1 MRSRLTAAIIVVLLV
16 SAAAAPAQPTGTLPA
31 STSPAQAQGALGPS
45 QFNLGDLTGLWP
57 DRFLLFKDN
66 WLPDVSDTLFG
77 PPSLWRGAQG
87 PPRPALIGLRAF
99 GLSMRLGEE
108 VGPEGRRTIVLT
120 PLYRQ
125 WDDLNGW
132 EKLAVTLQYAG
143 AAAAVGHFA
152 GKLIH

>member
-1 MRSRLTAAIIVVLLV
+1 MSSRLMAALLV
-16 SAAAAPAQPTGTLPA
+16 AFLAGAAAAPAQQAGTLPA
-31 STSPAQAQGALGPS
+31 SAAGAEGAIGPS
-45 QFNLGDLTGLWP
+45 QFNLGDLSGLWP
-57 DRFLLFKDN
+57 DRFLLFKDY
-66 WLPDVSDTLFG
+66 WLPDPDQVMFG

-87 PPRPALIGLRAF
+87 QPRPPLVGLRGF
-99 GLSMRLGEE
+99 GISMRMGEE

-152 GKLIH
+152 GKLVH